1 MLIMIIVLLILIG
14 ALAICAAVV
23 GKAVSKP
30 QSIRACCSVA
40 QSLIVLSAVSFIF
53 ESLRLS
59 YSAYNARY
67 NSVYTAEGYNLD
79 HLRVAE
85 LIILAA
91 FFISAAAAV
100 FFAHFHFKGKKGIF
114 GSALLPLITVI
125 SVYAIASA
133 VILVF
138 VSRSKQADLFYEPI
152 AVGTAASLLS
162 IIIVAVNQL
171 LRFNVGWQRVII
183 TITNAINF
191 IVIVGALVVMLIW
204 GNEELNGGAMDIT
217 AVIIA
222 TVMIIIFA
230 IPSILCVGAT
240 AADFFNLSSSDSGK
254 KGAGRSR

>member
-40 QSLIVLSAVSFIF
+40 QSLVVLSAVSFIF

-59 YSAYNARY
+59 YAAYNARY

-79 HLRVAE
+79 NLRVAE
-85 LIILAA
+85 LIIIAA
-91 FFISAAAAV
+91 FFVSAAAAV
-100 FFAHFHFKGKKGIF
+100 LFAHFHFKGKKDVF
-114 GSALLPLITVI
+114 GSALLPLIIIVAAF
-125 SVYAIASA
+125 AIASA
-133 VILVF
+133 VVLVI

-152 AVGTAASLLS
+152 AVGTVASLLS
-162 IIIVAVNQL
+162 AVIVAVNQL
-171 LRFNVGWQRVII
+171 LRFNVGWQRIII
-183 TITNAINF
+183 TIVNAVNF
-191 IVIVGALVVMLIW
+191 ITVVGALVVMLIW

-222 TVMIIIFA
+222 TVIIIIFA

-240 AADFFNLSSSDSGK
+240 AADYFNLSNSNNGK
-254 KGAGRSR
+254 KAAGRSR